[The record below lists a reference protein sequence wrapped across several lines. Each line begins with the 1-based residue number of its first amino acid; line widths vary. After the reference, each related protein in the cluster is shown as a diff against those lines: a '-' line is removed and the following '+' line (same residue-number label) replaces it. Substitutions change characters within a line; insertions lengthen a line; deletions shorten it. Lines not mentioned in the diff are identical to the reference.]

1 MQAVSGNKQQKIV
14 HDLIQIDCDLQ
25 SVDFNN
31 NECEVRQLIDCRRQ
45 LLADLRLIKPIN
57 EATKPPSAL
66 LEYTPTTYSIE
77 FFKRWRSRVKLL
89 KPNQHSFQNSA
100 FCNQILDS
108 VLPETWNFYSDVMVV
123 SAPPSDILV
132 KKALDRGQRH
142 IVIYDHHRCIDEDV
156 FSYQP
161 TTKIVICQTIT
172 DVEIAFAKLQTPA
185 EQVITCLLYTSPS
198 PRDRQKSRMPSS
210 A

>member
-1 MQAVSGNKQQKIV
+1 M
-14 HDLIQIDCDLQ
+14 
-25 SVDFNN
+25 
-31 NECEVRQLIDCRRQ
+31 
-45 LLADLRLIKPIN
+45 
-57 EATKPPSAL
+57 AL
-66 LEYTPTTYSIE
+66 
-77 FFKRWRSRVKLL
+77 RVKLL
-89 KPNQHSFQNSA
+89 RPNQHSFQNPA

-142 IVIYDHHRCIDEDV
+142 IVIYDHHKCIDEGV

-161 TTKIVICQTIT
+161 TTKIVVCQTIT

-185 EQVITCLLYTSPS
+185 EQVITVPCSLDPKFLTDTKSHLAEAIRNGKKNRSRQYNYRQQVRCIMVKEPSKKLTPHRKGPQHTSTIG
-198 PRDRQKSRMPSS
+198 
-210 A
+210 